1 MSSSLRVIAKSFN
14 FKRATSNKS
23 DDDRMVQSNISDE
36 LANHS
41 VPYSSIPESSP
52 SDMPQTDHFK
62 FSTPDTTMDDH
73 ILGQLGH
80 PTAPSGST
88 TGPPKTTI
96 RLVSAS
102 NSNPTLSP
110 ELGTPQLR
118 PVDPPFDILMCSPNA
133 QGQSHVPK
141 WPLSP
146 QPAPSEKRL
155 YPVLPADELHEAKQR
170 QAKSRLPSQAPVS
183 SSDNVQDLF
192 SPAPKLSGKGK
203 ERVGIPRSEPFLFGS
218 PLPRHS
224 VSNREFDT
232 AAASVLEEMNKRLS
246 AAGVQKV
253 GTDVFGTIPVATAGT
268 NRDSGS
274 LRAPDRF
281 DRLHEEQFNKMDSI
295 ANHYA
300 ARRGAP
306 GSKKRKSDVLG
317 HGPPPARKRSSA
329 DTHVVGTA
337 SRKRMGIPGGFD
349 DEDDVMDDV
358 QEEGD
363 RRMSKRVRVLEEDG
377 GKDKGRRLTISPR
390 KTEAEEK
397 QAVRERAA
405 TRKMLEMR
413 KEKRRSSRHAR
424 MSVAGPQ
431 AASSTFL
438 LLFPL
443 FLASVTGSTCADKGK
458 ATPRFGI
465 LSSAKSIVRSV
476 WNFGVGSPSKTSR
489 TGTAAIE
496 EAAAQ
501 SKTASG
507 AAEPKET
514 KPAPPPKKPSL
525 PAASGL
531 SGSLASRKSIAPAR
545 AGISASSR
553 ALGDGVPKGTLGRAS
568 QVRQPSLRISSG
580 ATKALN
586 PAPAGSI
593 SSRQSVRA
601 GSVNARPSAGIK
613 DSVGASHPST
623 STGRA
628 PRDEGTNAKSN
639 STNKASIFS
648 PTRATSRLFAPTASS
663 LAKMRSPGAL
673 ALGPAAPAKSKTSII
688 VAQRAKTPP
697 RNAVLDAIT
706 NSPGSPRG
714 DKIFTTPL
722 LLSPNRPVIPPP
734 TKPTSL
740 AAAATALAAGTRS
753 GTQNPERPPATSSS
767 AIPPAL
773 RAGRA
778 PTSTTTKGPQL
789 RKPRISRSRV
799 IAKLGTQR
807 AAAATTSSSSTLPS
821 SLRATAVATA
831 SSKIPRA
838 SGGAAR
844 APRVRSSMATAT
856 RRSYAGTKSAGR
868 GSDVLMSAKKH
879 VRQSEFVRRRSRMTG
894 STIGAGVGGLHGGSH
909 AVDGDP
915 DGSLAMDVDE
925 D

>member
-1 MSSSLRVIAKSFN
+1 MAKSFN

-23 DDDRMVQSNISDE
+23 DDDRMMQSNISDE

-73 ILGQLGH
+73 ILGQPGH
-80 PTAPSGST
+80 PTAPAGTT

-133 QGQSHVPK
+133 QGQSHVPI

-146 QPAPSEKRL
+146 HPAPSENRL
-155 YPVLPADELHEAKQR
+155 YPVLPPDELNEAKQR

-183 SSDNVQDLF
+183 STNAYQKPSDNVQDLF

-224 VSNREFDT
+224 VSNKEFDT

-253 GTDVFGTIPVATAGT
+253 GTDVFGTIPVATAAT
-268 NRDSGS
+268 NRDSGN

-337 SRKRMGIPGGFD
+337 SRQRMGIPGGFD
-349 DEDDVMDDV
+349 DEDDDVMDDV

-397 QAVRERAA
+397 QAVKERAA

-431 AASSTFL
+431 AASSTF
-438 LLFPL
+438 FT
-443 FLASVTGSTCADKGK
+443 FS
-458 ATPRFGI
+458 
-465 LSSAKSIVRSV
+465 LS
-476 WNFGVGSPSKTSR
+476 FSR
-489 TGTAAIE
+489 
-496 EAAAQ
+496 
-501 SKTASG
+501 
-507 AAEPKET
+507 
-514 KPAPPPKKPSL
+514 
-525 PAASGL
+525 
-531 SGSLASRKSIAPAR
+531 
-545 AGISASSR
+545 
-553 ALGDGVPKGTLGRAS
+553 
-568 QVRQPSLRISSG
+568 
-580 ATKALN
+580 
-586 PAPAGSI
+586 
-593 SSRQSVRA
+593 
-601 GSVNARPSAGIK
+601 
-613 DSVGASHPST
+613 H
-623 STGRA
+623 
-628 PRDEGTNAKSN
+628 
-639 STNKASIFS
+639 
-648 PTRATSRLFAPTASS
+648 
-663 LAKMRSPGAL
+663 
-673 ALGPAAPAKSKTSII
+673 
-688 VAQRAKTPP
+688 
-697 RNAVLDAIT
+697 
-706 NSPGSPRG
+706 
-714 DKIFTTPL
+714 
-722 LLSPNRPVIPPP
+722 
-734 TKPTSL
+734 
-740 AAAATALAAGTRS
+740 
-753 GTQNPERPPATSSS
+753 
-767 AIPPAL
+767 
-773 RAGRA
+773 
-778 PTSTTTKGPQL
+778 
-789 RKPRISRSRV
+789 
-799 IAKLGTQR
+799 
-807 AAAATTSSSSTLPS
+807 
-821 SLRATAVATA
+821 
-831 SSKIPRA
+831 
-838 SGGAAR
+838 
-844 APRVRSSMATAT
+844 
-856 RRSYAGTKSAGR
+856 
-868 GSDVLMSAKKH
+868 
-879 VRQSEFVRRRSRMTG
+879 
-894 STIGAGVGGLHGGSH
+894 
-909 AVDGDP
+909 
-915 DGSLAMDVDE
+915 
-925 D
+925 